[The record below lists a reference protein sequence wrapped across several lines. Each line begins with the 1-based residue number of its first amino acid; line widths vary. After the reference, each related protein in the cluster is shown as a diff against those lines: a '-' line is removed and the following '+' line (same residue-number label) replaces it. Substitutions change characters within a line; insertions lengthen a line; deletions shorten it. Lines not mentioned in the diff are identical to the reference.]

1 MPVNDETIRHLT
13 ERITAEFQKFALGN
27 EGFVRVGRFAV
38 HYPEVDLEITV
49 RAKETERD
57 PIFQRRHTIFN
68 ITAEV
73 QGTIN
78 VTKIKEAAEKLT
90 LTLHTPF
97 GNPSISIENAIE
109 LATLIATVLA

>member
-1 MPVNDETIRHLT
+1 MPVTDETISHLI
-13 ERITAEFQKFALGN
+13 EKITAAFQRFALGN
-27 EGFVRVGRFAV
+27 EGFVRVGRFEV

-57 PIFQRRHTIFN
+57 PIFQRRHTLFS

-90 LTLHTPF
+90 LTIHTPF
-97 GNPSISIENAIE
+97 GNPSMSVEDAIE
-109 LATLIATVLA
+109 LASFIAVALA